1 MSGMMQA
8 KVAQAPLR
16 THLSLKGSVALVSD
30 FFLYSIQSIL
40 YQRNIYPS
48 DEFKMMKKFNTQVL
62 TTIDEGLKDYL
73 ERAMNQIQE
82 WLSRGEVK
90 RIVVAIVEKETQE
103 TIERWQ
109 FDVDVTEKSS
119 EETVESKENVEWV
132 VPVWKRGL

>member
-1 MSGMMQA
+1 MQA

-48 DEFKMMKKFNTQVL
+48 DEFKMTKKFGTQVL
-62 TTIDEGLKDYL
+62 TTIDEGLLNYL
-73 ERAMNQIQE
+73 ERAMNQVQE

-103 TIERWQ
+103 TLERWQ
-109 FDVDVTEKSS
+109 FDVEVHGSG
-119 EETVESKENVEWV
+119 VEGGADTKENVEL
-132 VPVWKRGL
+132 VWSSRVCQMVHTL